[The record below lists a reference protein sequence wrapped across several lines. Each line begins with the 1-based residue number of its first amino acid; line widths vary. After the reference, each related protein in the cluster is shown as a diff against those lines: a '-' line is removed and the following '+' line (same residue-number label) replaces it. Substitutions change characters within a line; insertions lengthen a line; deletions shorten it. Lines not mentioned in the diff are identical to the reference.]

1 LSAKE
6 TKLFGQYAD
15 LTQYK
20 IVNELLCPKFNIG
33 LDSFFIQTNTHH
45 RLLES
50 RRILMHLRAIK
61 GTNDKG
67 FTYAFIK
74 SSLSARAK
82 INLLKLAKKTELVT
96 AYPDLKNPKFILF
109 NNETKLLKKLL
120 LSNNSLTNRQIV
132 FNFSIA
138 STYRFKD
145 PVLSMGEMK
154 DQSWSYL
161 VTKFTKGTGQE
172 KMALVLGRSRA
183 YINQTLKHSLKSLD
197 LQNEFVKIGYGV
209 FSSKYSKSLLELNFK
224 AHNLGAY
231 KINHKGEIYRQLPN
245 SYNLSEKSQVLELRN
260 KCFKYSIK
268 KIHKSYLSGSGNSIS
283 KNYLNLTKKN
293 GDRNKLLES
302 ILDGKR
308 KTTIGGEQVSGRD
321 LNSFMSAERISNII
335 YENKEGEKKIKFFY
349 EKIVNELRTI
359 KKLDL
364 NTLKLINNNGWL
376 KAPIKIESGL
386 DFKEVTSDT
395 FNEMRESLIKR
406 RDDKYKFYR
415 MIQRQS
421 FEYKK
426 RA

>member
-1 LSAKE
+1 MSAKE

-15 LTQYK
+15 LTRYNIAK
-20 IVNELLCPKFNIG
+20 ELLCPKFNIG

-61 GTNDKG
+61 ESNDKG
-67 FTYAFIK
+67 FTYDFVK
-74 SSLSARAK
+74 SSLSVKAK
-82 INLLKLAKKTELVT
+82 KSLLRLAKKTELVT
-96 AYPDLKNPKFILF
+96 AYPDSKNPKFILF
-109 NNETKLLKKLL
+109 NNETRVLKKLL
-120 LSNNSLTNRQIV
+120 LSKNNLTNRQIV

-138 STYRFKD
+138 STYRFEE
-145 PVLSMGEMK
+145 PVLSINEMK
-154 DQSWSYL
+154 DQTWSYL

-183 YINQTLKHSLKSLD
+183 YINQTLKHSLESLD

-245 SYNLSEKSQVLELRN
+245 SYTLNKKSKIIELKN
-260 KCFKYSIK
+260 KSFRYSVK
-268 KIHKSYLSGSGNSIS
+268 KIHKSFLNGSGNSIS
-283 KNYLNLTKKN
+283 KNYLNLTKKH
-293 GDRNKLLES
+293 GDRSKLLES
-302 ILDGKR
+302 ILKGKR
-308 KTTIGGEQVSGRD
+308 KTTVGGEQVSGRD
-321 LNSFMSAERISNII
+321 LNSFMSAEKISNMI
-335 YENKEGEKKIKFFY
+335 YEEREGGKRIKFFY
-349 EKIVNELRTI
+349 EKIVNELRII

-386 DFKEVTSDT
+386 DFKEVTSNT

-406 RDDKYKFYR
+406 DDKFRFYR

-421 FEYKK
+421 LEWKK